1 MWDLFTIRLTK
12 LVRRLG
18 KDIHRM
24 LTTIN
29 NSSSTKEQLTD
40 VAKEIKRNMEL
51 LHRQLLKLE
60 DLLEEECTD
69 SESVEEAIQE

>member
-1 MWDLFTIRLTK
+1 MSAPVERDSSVPKGEVPTMWDLFTIRLTK

-51 LHRQLLKLE
+51 Y
-60 DLLEEECTD
+60 TGNN
-69 SESVEEAIQE
+69 